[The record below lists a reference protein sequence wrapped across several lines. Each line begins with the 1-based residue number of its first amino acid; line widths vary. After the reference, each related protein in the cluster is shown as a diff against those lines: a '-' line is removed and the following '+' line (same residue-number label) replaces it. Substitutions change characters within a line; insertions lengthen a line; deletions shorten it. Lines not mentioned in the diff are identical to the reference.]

1 MFFLKN
7 LVFLGASALLLN
19 VSIQAQGLVS
29 ANGLLKV
36 NGNTIE
42 NASGQPF
49 KVAGN
54 SIFWSG
60 FGSGSKFYTAQNAPI
75 VVEELVN
82 NWDTGIVRAAMAVEE
97 ADGTSYR
104 VTDNGFLNNIQPE
117 PNAQG
122 YFNNPAREMERIENM
137 IDAAIAND
145 IYVIVDFHSHF
156 ANAFEQEAITFF
168 TDIATKYGNN
178 DHIIYEIFN
187 EPISTERHRNGAEN
201 NVFGSRQL
209 QEQTWNNIIRPYAIN
224 VINAIRAIDPDN
236 LIVVGTPGFSQ
247 FVNVAADN
255 RITANDLNLPN
266 GADLNLAY
274 TLHFYADTHDTFLRS
289 IAQEALNKGI
299 ALVVTE
305 WGTPAASGNG
315 NINVAETIRWMDFMR
330 DNNLIHANWSIV
342 DQNESSAVI
351 LPNQGVNGL
360 LNDRL
365 TESGIFVR
373 CLIENYNAG
382 TSYAN
387 CNTTDNSNNTP
398 DNDTGGVDE
407 DFTPIDNCGNGGGV
421 VPNGVGNK
429 VEVETATQSS
439 DFCGNRSDFRA
450 GGLVEGTVP
459 AAGPETTAQGILTGF
474 GGTGKSAA
482 FNLQPITEDGLYTIQ
497 LVYSSN
503 GSGSELLL
511 QRDGG
516 TVNLTTETV
525 RLADTGGLDNYQ
537 IINISGI
544 PFTTSVKD
552 IAINIFGDSA
562 VNVESF
568 YYAPD
573 PQLSVGTFFEKSN
586 VSVNLYP
593 IPSSTII
600 TLDLPDLGN
609 AKLEYSIYNLKGQL
623 LRPQATLV
631 NNQINIQN
639 LENGLYIL
647 NLNINDKLKVLKF
660 VKN

>member
-1 MFFLKN
+1 MFSLKK
-7 LVFLGASALLLN
+7 LIFLGATAFIAN
-19 VSIQAQGLVS
+19 VSAQAQGWVTD
-29 ANGLLKV
+29 NGLLKV
-36 NGNTIE
+36 DGNKIE
-42 NASGQPF
+42 NERGEVF

-75 VVEELVN
+75 VVEELAN
-82 NWDTGIVRAAMAVEE
+82 NWNSGIVRAAMAVEE
-97 ADGTSYR
+97 ADGTSYNVR
-104 VTDNGFLNNIQPE
+104 QRGFLNNIQPE

-156 ANAFEQEAITFF
+156 ADAFEQEAITFF

-187 EPISTERHRNGAEN
+187 EPISTERHRNSAEN
-201 NVFGSRQL
+201 DIFSNRQL

-255 RITANDLNLPN
+255 PITRNDLSLPN

-274 TLHFYADTHDTFLRS
+274 TLHFYAGTHFQFLRD
-289 IAQEALNKGI
+289 IATEALNKGI
-299 ALVVTE
+299 ALFVTE
-305 WGTPAASGNG
+305 WGTPEASGNG
-315 NINVAETIRWMDFMR
+315 GINQQETIRWMDFMR
-330 DNNLIHANWSIV
+330 DNDLSSANWSIV
-342 DQNESSAVI
+342 DQDESSAVI
-351 LPNQGVNGL
+351 LPNRGVNGL
-360 LNDRL
+360 LTGQL

-373 CLIENYNAG
+373 CLIENFNEG

-387 CNTTDNSNNTP
+387 CNTIDNSNNP
-398 DNDTGGVDE
+398 VDTGE
-407 DFTPIDNCGNGGGV
+407 TPDFTPIANCGDGGGV
-421 VPNGVGNK
+421 VPTGVGNK
-429 VEVETATQSS
+429 VEVETASQSF
-439 DFCGNRSDFRA
+439 DACGNRSDFRQD
-450 GGLVEGTVP
+450 GLSASTFQG
-459 AAGPETTAQGILTGF
+459 QGILTGF
-474 GGTGKSAA
+474 GGAGKSAV
-482 FNLQPITEDGLYTIQ
+482 FNLEPITEAGSYTIQ

-511 QRDGG
+511 QRDSGS
-516 TVNLTTETV
+516 VNLTAETV
-525 RLADTGGLDNYQ
+525 RLADTGGLNNYQ
-537 IINISGI
+537 IINITGI

-562 VNVESF
+562 INVESF

-593 IPSSTII
+593 VPSSAMI
-600 TLDLPDLGN
+600 TLELPDLGN

-623 LRPQATLV
+623 LRPQTTLV
-631 NNQINIQN
+631 GNQIDIQN

-647 NLNINDKLKVLKF
+647 NLNINNKLKVLKF